1 MIDSRCT
8 HVAFTSSDALENA
21 VLLESDIESKA
32 FTAAELQANFK

>member
-8 HVAFTSSDALENA
+8 YGALTSLDALENA

-32 FTAAELQANFK
+32 FAAAELQANFK